1 MEEAKREREEQTGE
15 LESRQRLGSARPT
28 CAGPRTRIGT
38 CVRVKPA
45 AVRSIAVVP
54 TSLAP
59 HAEKA
64 SVLNISAN
72 TRPHTS
78 ETLELLKLGET
89 SDEDEEDLDMDV
101 KEEDEDDGDDDDD
114 DDDDNDK
121 GAYSRSVVIG
131 GAAAGKEFANSHG
144 SPFQQHQHPQIG
156 TADGDQQQKQMMMIG
171 AGGASGVGM
180 RRCRPKEE
188 KERTKLRERHRRAIT
203 ARILSGL
210 RRHGNYNL
218 RVRAD
223 INEVIAALA
232 REAGWTVLPDGTTF
246 PARATNSQVRPL
258 RSPSLSLSLPSPS
271 PRLWKRKPCLLDPV
285 ELLWMVLPEWDVGWN
300 NASIEWTVRKL
311 RRNPSRMGPSWFRDT
326 MPRGSRHLL
335 FRLF

>member
-45 AVRSIAVVP
+45 AVRSIADVP

-78 ETLELLKLGET
+78 ETLELLVPT
-89 SDEDEEDLDMDV
+89 SPRTGRICEQPWEP
-101 KEEDEDDGDDDDD
+101 
-114 DDDDNDK
+114 
-121 GAYSRSVVIG
+121 IP
-131 GAAAGKEFANSHG
+131 AASAS
-144 SPFQQHQHPQIG
+144 QIG

-246 PARATNSQVRPL
+246 PARATNSQVRPCDL
-258 RSPSLSLSLPSPS
+258 PLSLSLSFSFSPAVEEETLPTRSS
-271 PRLWKRKPCLLDPV
+271 RI
-285 ELLWMVLPEWDVGWN
+285 LWMVLPEWD
-300 NASIEWTVRKL
+300 WTVRKL
-311 RRNPSRMGPSWFRDT
+311 RRNPSRMGPGWFRDT